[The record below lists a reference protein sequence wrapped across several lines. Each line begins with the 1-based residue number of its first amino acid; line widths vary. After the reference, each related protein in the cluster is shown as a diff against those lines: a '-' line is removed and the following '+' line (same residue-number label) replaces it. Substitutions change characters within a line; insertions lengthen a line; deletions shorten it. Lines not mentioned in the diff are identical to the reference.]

1 MERPVGGRW
10 LLPCSQPF
18 MRCRATSHLG
28 LVLLLSLPR
37 LAGGLGDAQ
46 EFRPTEYQ
54 VKAAFLF
61 NFAKFV
67 EWPPHAF
74 ASGTSPLV
82 IGILGENPFHEDLA
96 RTILN
101 KTIDRHPLEINE
113 VRSPT
118 QATNCHILFI
128 STSEK
133 ERLPEILKGLKGA
146 NVLTVSETERFID
159 AGGMINFVLQGTK
172 IRFQINKDAAA
183 SAGLKIS
190 SKLMSL
196 ALAPG
201 G

>member
-1 MERPVGGRW
+1 
-10 LLPCSQPF
+10 
-18 MRCRATSHLG
+18 MRSRATSLLG
-28 LVLLLSLPR
+28 LVLILILPP
-37 LAGGLGDAQ
+37 LAGEDGRAQ

-67 EWPPHAF
+67 EWPPDAF
-74 ASGTSPLV
+74 ASKTAPLV

-96 RTILN
+96 RTIQN
-101 KTIDRHPLEINE
+101 KTIDNHPLEITE
-113 VRSPT
+113 FRSLA
-118 QATNCHILFI
+118 QATNCHMLFI

-133 ERLPEILKGLKGA
+133 ERLPEILKSLKGTS
-146 NVLTVSETERFID
+146 VLTVGETDRFIA
-159 AGGMINFVLQGTK
+159 AGGMVNFVLQGTK
-172 IRFQINKDAAA
+172 IRFQINREAAT

-196 ALAPG
+196 ALPPG